1 MAKSALKNPMNGPL
15 KDLLV
20 VDLTRVLVGPY
31 CTMILSDLG
40 ARIIKIEAPEIGDD
54 SRNFGPF
61 VKDYSAYFMSLNRGK
76 ESIALNLKNEN
87 DKKIFEKILAKADIL
102 VENFKPGT
110 LEKWGYG
117 WKEVNKKFP
126 KLIYASAS
134 GFGQTGPLKELP
146 AYDMVVQG
154 MGGLMSVTGQPN
166 SEPTRVGTSIGDIT
180 AGLFTAIGINAALYD
195 REKTG
200 KGMYIDVSMLDCQ
213 IAILENAIA
222 RYLSKNEIPKPM
234 GSRHPSIAPFEA
246 FKTKNSYIIIA
257 AGNDKLFENLC
268 NALNLNELVNND
280 KFKSNS
286 LRSEN
291 MDILKK
297 IIEEKLSENNT
308 EVWVNKFEELKIPCG
323 PIYNIKEAVENPQI
337 ESRNMIVKA
346 FHKVVGDFKLAG
358 NPIKM
363 STYKDE
369 KTRGNIPDLDEHRE
383 KILKEFT

>member
-1 MAKSALKNPMNGPL
+1 MDGPL
-15 KDLLV
+15 KNLLV
-20 VDLTRVLVGPY
+20 LDLTRVLVGPY
-31 CTMILSDLG
+31 CTMMLSDLG
-40 ARIIKIEAPEIGDD
+40 ARVIKVEAPEVGDD

-61 VKDYSAYFMSLNRGK
+61 IEDYSAYFMSLNRGK
-76 ESIALNLKNEN
+76 ESIALNLKNSD
-87 DKKIFEKILAKADIL
+87 DKKIFDKILAEADIL

-117 WKEVNKKFP
+117 WKDICEKYP

-180 AGLFTAIGINAALYD
+180 AGLFTTIGINAALYD

-200 KGMYIDVSMLDCQ
+200 KGTFIDVSMLDCQ

-246 FKTKNSYIIIA
+246 FKTKDSHIIIA
-257 AGNDKLFENLC
+257 AGNDKLFEKLC
-268 NALNLNELVNND
+268 NVLEISEIFNDEKFNTNSSRSKNIGELKV
-280 KFKSNS
+280 
-286 LRSEN
+286 
-291 MDILKK
+291 
-297 IIEEKLSENNT
+297 IIENKLSSKIT
-308 EVWVNKFEELKIPCG
+308 TDWVSQMEKERIPCG
-323 PIYNIKEAVENPQI
+323 PIYNIKEAVENPQVQ
-337 ESRNMIVKA
+337 SRNMIVKA
-346 FHKVVGDFKLAG
+346 YHKVIGDFKLAG

-363 STYKDE
+363 SSYKDE
-369 KTRGNIPDLDEHRE
+369 VTRGDIPDLDEHRE
-383 KILKEFT
+383 KILKEFS

>member
-1 MAKSALKNPMNGPL
+1 MDGPL
-15 KDLLV
+15 KNLLV
-20 VDLTRVLVGPY
+20 IDLTRVLVGPY

-40 ARIIKIEAPEIGDD
+40 ARVIKIEAPEIGDD
-54 SRNFGPF
+54 SRKFGPF
-61 VKDYSAYFMSLNRGK
+61 IKDYSAYFMSLNRGK
-76 ESIALNLKNEN
+76 ESIALNLKNED

-117 WKEVNKKFP
+117 WKDVSKKYP

-134 GFGQTGPLKELP
+134 GFGQTGPLRELP

-195 REKTG
+195 RQKTG
-200 KGMYIDVSMLDCQ
+200 KGMFIDVSMLDCQ

-222 RYLSKNEIPKPM
+222 RYLAKNEIPKPM

-246 FKTKNSYIIIA
+246 FKTKDTHIIIA
-257 AGNDKLFENLC
+257 AGNDKLFEKLC
-268 NALNLNELVNND
+268 NLLKIPEISND
-280 KFKSNS
+280 EKFSDNS
-286 LRSEN
+286 SRSKN
-291 MDILKK
+291 MDELKK
-297 IIEEKLSENNT
+297 ILETKLSNKDTKE
-308 EVWVNKFEELKIPCG
+308 WVKEMEKERIPCG
-323 PIYNIKEAVENPQI
+323 PIFNIKEAVENPQVDA
-337 ESRNMIVKA
+337 RNMIVKA
-346 FHKVVGDFKLAG
+346 YHKVIGDFKLAG

-363 STYKDE
+363 SAYKDE
-369 KTRGNIPDLDEHRE
+369 KTRGDIPDLDEHRD
-383 KILKEFT
+383 KILKEFN

>member
-1 MAKSALKNPMNGPL
+1 MDGPL
-15 KDLLV
+15 KNLLV

-40 ARIIKIEAPEIGDD
+40 ARVIKIEAPEIGDD
-54 SRNFGPF
+54 SRKFGPF

-76 ESIALNLKNEN
+76 ESIALNLKNDE
-87 DKKIFEKILAKADIL
+87 DKKIFEKILSKADIL

-110 LEKWGYG
+110 LEKWGFG
-117 WKEVNKKFP
+117 WEDVSKKYP

-154 MGGLMSVTGQPN
+154 MGGLMSVTGHPN

-195 REKTG
+195 RQKTG
-200 KGMYIDVSMLDCQ
+200 KGAFIDVSMLDCQ

-222 RYLSKNEIPKPM
+222 RYLSKNEIPGPM

-246 FKTKNSYIIIA
+246 FKTKDSYIIIA
-257 AGNDKLFENLC
+257 AGNDKLFAKLC
-268 NALNLNELVNND
+268 DVLKIPETTND
-280 KFKSNS
+280 ERFNSNS
-286 LRSEN
+286 LRCEN
-291 MDILKK
+291 MDQLKE
-297 IIEEKLSENNT
+297 IFEKRLISKSTDE
-308 EVWVNKFEELKIPCG
+308 WVKEMETLKIPCG
-323 PIYNIKEAVENPQI
+323 PIFNIKQAVENPQVQ
-337 ESRNMIVKA
+337 ERNMIVKSY
-346 FHKVVGDFKLAG
+346 HKIIGEFRSAG

-363 STYKDE
+363 STYKDD
-369 KTRGNIPDLDEHRE
+369 KTRGDIPDLDEHRE
-383 KILKEFT
+383 KIIKEFS

>member
-1 MAKSALKNPMNGPL
+1 MDGPL
-15 KDLLV
+15 KNLLV

-40 ARIIKIEAPEIGDD
+40 ARVIKIEAPETGDD
-54 SRNFGPF
+54 SRKFGPF
-61 VKDYSAYFMSLNRGK
+61 VKDQSAYFMSLNRGK
-76 ESIALNLKNEN
+76 ESIALNLKNEE
-87 DKKIFEKILAKADIL
+87 DKKIFEKILSRADIL

-117 WKEVNKKFP
+117 WKDVCKKYP

-134 GFGQTGPLKELP
+134 GFGQTGPLKDLP

-200 KGMYIDVSMLDCQ
+200 KGMFIDVSMLDSQ

-246 FKTKNSYIIIA
+246 FKTKDSYIIIA
-257 AGNDKLFENLC
+257 AGNDKLFEKLC
-268 NALNLNELVNND
+268 EHLNISECVSD
-280 KFKSNS
+280 DRFKTNS
-286 LRSEN
+286 MRCEN
-291 MDILKK
+291 MDDLKK
-297 IIEEKLSENNT
+297 IIEDKLIVNNT
-308 EVWVNKFEELKIPCG
+308 DDWIKGMEKLKIPCG
-323 PIYNIKEAVENPQI
+323 PIYNIKQAVENPQI
-337 ESRNMIVKA
+337 EARNMIVKSY
-346 FHKVVGDFKLAG
+346 HKIIGEFKLAG

-363 STYKDE
+363 SSYKDE
-369 KTRGNIPDLDEHRE
+369 NKRGDIPDLDEHRD
-383 KILKEFT
+383 KILKEFS

>member
-1 MAKSALKNPMNGPL
+1 MNGPL

-40 ARIIKIEAPEIGDD
+40 ARVIKIEAPETGDD
-54 SRNFGPF
+54 SRKFGPF
-61 VKDYSAYFMSLNRGK
+61 IKDYSAYFMSLNRGK
-76 ESIALNLKNEN
+76 ESIALNLKNED
-87 DKKIFEKILAKADIL
+87 DKKIFEKILSKADIL

-110 LEKWGYG
+110 LEKWGFG
-117 WKEVNKKFP
+117 WKQVSKKYP

-195 REKTG
+195 RVKTG

-246 FKTKNSYIIIA
+246 FKTNDSYIIIA

-268 NALNLNELVNND
+268 IALELDNLIKDER
-280 KFKSNS
+280 FKSNLS
-286 LRSEN
+286 RSEN
-291 MDILKK
+291 MDNLKK
-297 IIEEKLSENNT
+297 ILEDKLVKDTTSNWVKKLEK
-308 EVWVNKFEELKIPCG
+308 LKIPCG
-323 PIYNIKEAVENPQI
+323 PIFNIKEAVENPQVQA
-337 ESRNMIVKA
+337 RNMIVKA
-346 FHKVVGDFKLAG
+346 YHKVIGDFKLAG

-363 STYKDE
+363 SAYKDE
-369 KTRGNIPDLDEHRE
+369 STRGNIPDLDEHRE
-383 KILKEFT
+383 KILKEIS

>member
-1 MAKSALKNPMNGPL
+1 MNGPL

-20 VDLTRVLVGPY
+20 LDLTRVLVGPY

-40 ARIIKIEAPEIGDD
+40 ARVIKVEAPEIGDD
-54 SRNFGPF
+54 SRKFGPF

-76 ESIALNLKNEN
+76 ESIALNLKNED

-110 LEKWGYG
+110 LEKWGFG
-117 WKEVNKKFP
+117 WKQVSKKYP

-195 REKTG
+195 RVKTG

-246 FKTKNSYIIIA
+246 FKTNDSYIIIA

-268 NALNLNELVNND
+268 IALELDNLIKDER
-280 KFKSNS
+280 FKSNLS
-286 LRSEN
+286 RSEN
-291 MDILKK
+291 MDNLKK
-297 IIEEKLSENNT
+297 ILEDKLVKDTTNNWVKKLEK
-308 EVWVNKFEELKIPCG
+308 LKIPCG
-323 PIYNIKEAVENPQI
+323 PIFNIKEAVENPQVQA
-337 ESRNMIVKA
+337 RNMIVKA
-346 FHKVVGDFKLAG
+346 YHKVIGDFKLAG

-363 STYKDE
+363 SAYKDE
-369 KTRGNIPDLDEHRE
+369 STRGNIPDLDEHRE
-383 KILKEFT
+383 KILKEIS

>member
-1 MAKSALKNPMNGPL
+1 MDGPL
-15 KDLLV
+15 KNLLV

-40 ARIIKIEAPEIGDD
+40 ARVIKVEAPEIGDD
-54 SRNFGPF
+54 SRKFGPF
-61 VKDYSAYFMSLNRGK
+61 IKDYSAYFMSLNRGK
-76 ESIALNLKNEN
+76 ESIALNLKNTD
-87 DKKIFEKILAKADIL
+87 DKKIFDKILSKADIL

-117 WKEVNKKFP
+117 WKDVSKKYP

-154 MGGLMSVTGQPN
+154 MGGLMSVTGHPE

-195 REKTG
+195 RQKTG
-200 KGMYIDVSMLDCQ
+200 KGAFIDVSMLDCQ

-222 RYLSKNEIPKPM
+222 RYLSKNEIPGPM

-246 FKTKNSYIIIA
+246 FKTKDSYIIIA
-257 AGNDKLFENLC
+257 AGNDKLFNNLC
-268 NALNLNELVNND
+268 NVLEIPTISKD
-280 KFKSNS
+280 ERFKTNS
-286 LRSEN
+286 LRCQN
-291 MDILKK
+291 MDSLKK
-297 IIEEKLSENNT
+297 IFEEKLKLKKT
-308 EVWVNKFEELKIPCG
+308 EEWIKEMEILKIPCG
-323 PIYNIKEAVENPQI
+323 PIFNIKQAVENPQI
-337 ESRNMIVKA
+337 KERNMIIKSY
-346 FHKVVGDFKLAG
+346 HKKIGEFKSAG

-363 STYKDE
+363 STYDDKE
-369 KTRGNIPDLDEHRE
+369 TRGDIPDLDEHRD
-383 KILKEFT
+383 KILKEFS

>member
-1 MAKSALKNPMNGPL
+1 MDGPL
-15 KDLLV
+15 KNLLV

-40 ARIIKIEAPEIGDD
+40 ARVIKVEAPEIGDD
-54 SRNFGPF
+54 SRKFGPF
-61 VKDYSAYFMSLNRGK
+61 IENYSAYFMSLNRGK
-76 ESIALNLKNEN
+76 ESIALNLKNDD

-117 WKEVNKKFP
+117 WKEVNKKYP

-166 SEPTRVGTSIGDIT
+166 TEPTRVGTSIGDIT

-195 REKTG
+195 RQKTG
-200 KGMYIDVSMLDCQ
+200 KGTFIDISMLDCQ

-222 RYLSKNEIPKPM
+222 RYLAKNEIPEPM
-234 GSRHPSIAPFEA
+234 GSRHPSITPFEA
-246 FKTKNSYIIIA
+246 FKTKDSYIIIA
-257 AGNDKLFENLC
+257 AGNDKLFKNLC
-268 NALNLNELVNND
+268 NVLQIQEISTD
-280 KFKSNS
+280 ERFSSNS
-286 LRSEN
+286 SRSEN
-291 MDILKK
+291 VDQLKN
-297 IIEEKLSENNT
+297 IIEEKLSLKKTDEWIK
-308 EVWVNKFEELKIPCG
+308 EMEQLKIPCG
-323 PIYNIKEAVENPQI
+323 PIFNIKQAVENPQVQ
-337 ESRNMIVKA
+337 ERNMIISS
-346 FHKVVGDFKLAG
+346 FHKKIGEFKSAG

-369 KTRGNIPDLDEHRE
+369 KTRGDIPDLDEHRE
-383 KILKEFT
+383 KIIKEFC

>member
-1 MAKSALKNPMNGPL
+1 MDGPL
-15 KDLLV
+15 KNLLV

-40 ARIIKIEAPEIGDD
+40 ARVIKIEAPEIGDD
-54 SRNFGPF
+54 SRGFGPF
-61 VKDYSAYFMSLNRGK
+61 IDDYSAYFMSLNRGK
-76 ESIALNLKNEN
+76 ESIALNLKNED

-110 LEKWGYG
+110 LEKWGFG
-117 WKEVNKKFP
+117 WNEVSKKYP

-154 MGGLMSVTGQPN
+154 MGGLMSVTGHPN

-195 REKTG
+195 RQKTG
-200 KGMYIDVSMLDCQ
+200 KGTFIDVSMLDCQ

-222 RYLSKNEIPKPM
+222 RYLSKNEIPEPM

-246 FKTKNSYIIIA
+246 FKTKDSFLIIA
-257 AGNDKLFENLC
+257 AGNDKLFKSLC
-268 NALNLNELVNND
+268 EVLEIPNIATDEMY
-280 KFKSNS
+280 KTNS
-286 LRSEN
+286 LRSQN
-291 MDILKK
+291 IDKLKL
-297 IIEEKLSENNT
+297 IIEDKLQYKNTDEWIKVMEN
-308 EVWVNKFEELKIPCG
+308 LKIPCG
-323 PIYNIKEAVENPQI
+323 PIFNIKQAVENPQI
-337 ESRNMIVKA
+337 KERNMIVKS
-346 FHKVVGDFKLAG
+346 FHKKIGEFKSAG

-369 KTRGNIPDLDEHRE
+369 KTRGDIPDLDEHRD
-383 KILKEFT
+383 KILKEFS

>member
-1 MAKSALKNPMNGPL
+1 MDGPL
-15 KDLLV
+15 KNLLV
-20 VDLTRVLVGPY
+20 LDLTRVLVGPY
-31 CTMILSDLG
+31 CTMMLSDLG
-40 ARIIKIEAPEIGDD
+40 ARVIKVEAPEVGDD

-61 VKDYSAYFMSLNRGK
+61 IEDYSAYFMSLNRGK
-76 ESIALNLKNEN
+76 ESIALNLKNSD
-87 DKKIFEKILAKADIL
+87 DKKIFDKILAKADIL

-110 LEKWGYG
+110 LGKWGYG
-117 WKEVNKKFP
+117 WKDVCEKYP

-180 AGLFTAIGINAALYD
+180 AGLFTTIGINAALYD

-200 KGMYIDVSMLDCQ
+200 KGTFIDVSMLDCQ

-246 FKTKNSYIIIA
+246 FKTKDSHIIIA
-257 AGNDKLFENLC
+257 AGNDKLFEKLC
-268 NALNLNELVNND
+268 NVLEISEIFNDEKFNTNSSRSKNIGELKV
-280 KFKSNS
+280 
-286 LRSEN
+286 
-291 MDILKK
+291 
-297 IIEEKLSENNT
+297 IIENKLSSKIT
-308 EVWVNKFEELKIPCG
+308 TDWVSQMEKERIPCG
-323 PIYNIKEAVENPQI
+323 PIYNIKEAVENPQVQ
-337 ESRNMIVKA
+337 SRNMIVKA
-346 FHKVVGDFKLAG
+346 YHKVIGDFKLAG

-363 STYKDE
+363 SSYKDE
-369 KTRGNIPDLDEHRE
+369 TTRGDIPDLDEHRE
-383 KILKEFT
+383 KILKEFS

>member
-1 MAKSALKNPMNGPL
+1 MDGPL
-15 KDLLV
+15 KNLLV

-40 ARIIKIEAPEIGDD
+40 ARVIKIEAPEIGDD
-54 SRNFGPF
+54 SRGFGPF
-61 VKDYSAYFMSLNRGK
+61 IDDYSAYFMSLNRGK

-110 LEKWGYG
+110 LEKWGFG
-117 WKEVNKKFP
+117 WHEVSKKYP

-154 MGGLMSVTGQPN
+154 MGGLMSVTGHPN

-195 REKTG
+195 RQKTG
-200 KGMYIDVSMLDCQ
+200 KGTFIDVSMLDCQ

-222 RYLSKNEIPKPM
+222 RYLSKNEIPEPM

-246 FKTKNSYIIIA
+246 FKTKDSFLIIA
-257 AGNDKLFENLC
+257 AGNDKLFKSLC
-268 NALNLNELVNND
+268 EVLEIPNIAND
-280 KFKSNS
+280 EMYKTNS
-286 LRSEN
+286 LRSQN
-291 MDILKK
+291 IDKLKL
-297 IIEEKLSENNT
+297 IIEDKLQHKNTDEWIKVMEN
-308 EVWVNKFEELKIPCG
+308 LKIPCG
-323 PIYNIKEAVENPQI
+323 PIFNIKQAVENPQI
-337 ESRNMIVKA
+337 KERNMIVKS
-346 FHKVVGDFKLAG
+346 FHKKIGEFKSAG

-369 KTRGNIPDLDEHRE
+369 KTRGDIPDLDEHRD
-383 KILKEFT
+383 KILKEFS

>member
-1 MAKSALKNPMNGPL
+1 MDGPL
-15 KDLLV
+15 KNLLV
-20 VDLTRVLVGPY
+20 IDLTRVLVGPY

-40 ARIIKIEAPEIGDD
+40 ARVIKIEAPETGDD
-54 SRNFGPF
+54 SRKFGPF
-61 VKDYSAYFMSLNRGK
+61 IENYSAYFMSLNRGK
-76 ESIALNLKNEN
+76 ESIALNLKNQD
-87 DKKIFEKILAKADIL
+87 DKKIFDKILSKADIL

-117 WKEVNKKFP
+117 WNEVSRKYP

-154 MGGLMSVTGQPN
+154 MGGLMSVTGHPN

-195 REKTG
+195 RQKTG
-200 KGMYIDVSMLDCQ
+200 KGTYIDVSMLDCQ

-222 RYLSKNEIPKPM
+222 RYLSKNEIPEPM

-246 FKTKNSYIIIA
+246 FKTKDSYIIIA
-257 AGNDKLFENLC
+257 AGNDKLFAKLC
-268 NALNLNELVNND
+268 DVLEIPEILNDE
-280 KFKSNS
+280 KFNTNS
-286 LRSEN
+286 LRCKN
-291 MDILKK
+291 MESLKEIFEK
-297 IIEEKLSENNT
+297 KLKMKATEEWNNKMQ
-308 EVWVNKFEELKIPCG
+308 EFKIPCG
-323 PIYNIKEAVENPQI
+323 PIYNIKQAVENPQI
-337 ESRNMIVKA
+337 EKRNMIVKSY
-346 FHKVVGDFKLAG
+346 HKIIGEFKSAG

-369 KTRGNIPDLDEHRE
+369 NVRGDIPDLDEHRE
-383 KILKEFT
+383 KILKEFI

>member
-1 MAKSALKNPMNGPL
+1 MDGPL
-15 KDLLV
+15 KNLLV

-40 ARIIKIEAPEIGDD
+40 ARVIKIEAPEIGDD
-54 SRNFGPF
+54 SRGFGPF
-61 VKDYSAYFMSLNRGK
+61 IDDYSAYFMSLNRGK
-76 ESIALNLKNEN
+76 ESIALNLKNED
-87 DKKIFEKILAKADIL
+87 DKKVFEKILAKADIL

-110 LEKWGYG
+110 LEKWGFG
-117 WKEVNKKFP
+117 WNEVSKKYP

-154 MGGLMSVTGQPN
+154 MGGLMSVTGHPN

-195 REKTG
+195 RQKTG
-200 KGMYIDVSMLDCQ
+200 KGTFIDVSMLDCQ

-222 RYLSKNEIPKPM
+222 RYLSKNEIPEPM

-246 FKTKNSYIIIA
+246 FKTKDSFLIIA
-257 AGNDKLFENLC
+257 AGNDKLFKSLC
-268 NALNLNELVNND
+268 EVLEIPNIAND
-280 KFKSNS
+280 EMYKTNS
-286 LRSEN
+286 LRSQN
-291 MDILKK
+291 IDKLKL
-297 IIEEKLSENNT
+297 IIEDKLQYKNTDEWIKIMEN
-308 EVWVNKFEELKIPCG
+308 LKIPCG
-323 PIYNIKEAVENPQI
+323 PIFNIKQAVENPQI
-337 ESRNMIVKA
+337 KERNMIVKS
-346 FHKVVGDFKLAG
+346 FHKKIGEFKSAG

-369 KTRGNIPDLDEHRE
+369 KIRGDIPDLDEHRD
-383 KILKEFT
+383 KILKEFS

>member
-1 MAKSALKNPMNGPL
+1 MDGPL
-15 KDLLV
+15 KNLLV
-20 VDLTRVLVGPY
+20 LDLTRVLVGPY
-31 CTMILSDLG
+31 CTMMLSDLG
-40 ARIIKIEAPEIGDD
+40 ARVIKVEAPEIGDD

-61 VKDYSAYFMSLNRGK
+61 IEDYSAYFMSLNRGK
-76 ESIALNLKNEN
+76 ESIALNLKNSD
-87 DKKIFEKILAKADIL
+87 DKKIFDKILSKADIL

-117 WKEVNKKFP
+117 WKDICKKYP

-180 AGLFTAIGINAALYD
+180 AGLFTTIGINAALYD

-200 KGMYIDVSMLDCQ
+200 KGTFIDVSMLDCQ

-246 FKTKNSYIIIA
+246 FKTKDSHIIIA
-257 AGNDKLFENLC
+257 AGNEKLFEKLC
-268 NALNLNELVNND
+268 NILEISEIFND
-280 KFKSNS
+280 ERFNTNS
-286 LRSEN
+286 LRSKNIDE
-291 MDILKK
+291 LK
-297 IIEEKLSENNT
+297 IIIEDKLSSKIT
-308 EVWVNKFEELKIPCG
+308 TDWVSLMEKERIPCG
-323 PIYNIKEAVENPQI
+323 PIYNIKEAVENPQVQ
-337 ESRNMIVKA
+337 SRNMIVKA
-346 FHKVVGDFKLAG
+346 YHKVIGDFKLAG

-363 STYKDE
+363 SNYKDE
-369 KTRGNIPDLDEHRE
+369 TTRGDIPDLDEHRE
-383 KILKEFT
+383 KILKEFNN

>member
-1 MAKSALKNPMNGPL
+1 MNGPL

-40 ARIIKIEAPEIGDD
+40 ARVIKIEAPETGDD
-54 SRNFGPF
+54 SRKFGPF
-61 VKDYSAYFMSLNRGK
+61 IKDYSAYFMSLNRGK
-76 ESIALNLKNEN
+76 ESIALNLKNED
-87 DKKIFEKILAKADIL
+87 DKKIFEKILSKADIL

-110 LEKWGYG
+110 LEKWGFG
-117 WKEVNKKFP
+117 WKQVCKKYP

-195 REKTG
+195 RVKTG

-246 FKTKNSYIIIA
+246 FKTNDSYIIIA

-268 NALNLNELVNND
+268 IALELDNLIKDER
-280 KFKSNS
+280 FKSNLS
-286 LRSEN
+286 RSEN
-291 MDILKK
+291 MDNLKK
-297 IIEEKLSENNT
+297 ILEDKLVKDTTSNWVKKLEK
-308 EVWVNKFEELKIPCG
+308 LKIPCG
-323 PIYNIKEAVENPQI
+323 PIFNIKEAVENPQVQA
-337 ESRNMIVKA
+337 RNMIVKA
-346 FHKVVGDFKLAG
+346 YHKVIGDFKLAG

-363 STYKDE
+363 SAYKDE
-369 KTRGNIPDLDEHRE
+369 STRGNIPDLDEHRE
-383 KILKEFT
+383 KILKEFN

>member
-1 MAKSALKNPMNGPL
+1 MNGPL

-40 ARIIKIEAPEIGDD
+40 ARVIKIEAPEIGDD
-54 SRNFGPF
+54 SRKFGPF

-76 ESIALNLKNEN
+76 ESIALNLKNED

-110 LEKWGYG
+110 LEKWGFG
-117 WKEVNKKFP
+117 WKQVSKKYP

-195 REKTG
+195 RQKTG

-246 FKTKNSYIIIA
+246 FKTKDSYIIIA

-268 NALNLNELVNND
+268 NALDLKDLIMDE
-280 KFKSNS
+280 KYKSNS
-286 LRSEN
+286 SRSEN
-291 MDILKK
+291 MNELKK
-297 IIEEKLSENNT
+297 ILEQKLINKTTNE
-308 EVWVNKFEELKIPCG
+308 WVKNLESLKIPCG
-323 PIYNIKEAVENPQI
+323 PIFNIKEAVENPQV
-337 ESRNMIVKA
+337 EARNMIVKA
-346 FHKVVGDFKLAG
+346 YHKVIGDFKLAG

-369 KTRGNIPDLDEHRE
+369 KTRGDIPDLDEHRE
-383 KILKEFT
+383 KIIKEFN